1 MASNDHTSKPN
12 TKKKLFTLLKHSKQD
27 SDSVAPLRKQ
37 NSVHQDDPTKATQSV
52 LSRKSPNSLSSF
64 CHMKLQESTYADR
77 SMQDITV
84 TSKGIEKLLSN
95 LNPHKAA
102 GTDQIF
108 VIFPQRPITSDFKG
122 SWSNKTYHPI
132 GLRRILVK

>member
-1 MASNDHTSKPN
+1 MWPQMILPPN
-12 TKKKLFTLLKHSKQD
+12 PIQNNSTLLKHSKQD

-37 NSVHQDDPTKATQSV
+37 NSVHQDDPTNAT
-52 LSRKSPNSLSSF
+52 
-64 CHMKLQESTYADR
+64 MKLQECTDADR
-77 SMQDITV
+77 SMLDITV
-84 TSKGIEKLLSN
+84 TCTGIEKLLSN